1 MSSSLHIIGLGPSG
15 LDQLTLGNY
24 RRICGA
30 KKVFVRTSQH
40 PCVQELVAEG
50 VQVDSFDEIY
60 ATEPSFEAVYERIT
74 ELLRI
79 ELQEGF
85 EVIYAVPGHPMVA
98 ERTVQLIGEKLAK
111 EYEVVIHPAMSFVE
125 EIFRVLKFDPIDGVL
140 IRNYDA
146 LKDVGLTGQEW
157 LIIPQVY
164 NKLIASE
171 VKLDL
176 MTSYPEEAW
185 VYVVQAL
192 GTPLEQVD
200 KLPLYEMDHGTF
212 DHLTTIVL
220 PPNSEVISFSK
231 LAKVMA
237 TLRSKEGCAWDQEQ
251 THATLKQCLIEESY
265 EVIDAI
271 EKQDMYNLCEE
282 LGDLLLQV
290 VFHTQIASEA
300 SEFELQDVLQG
311 IIQKLIRR
319 HPHVFGKEKAETA
332 DDVILTWDR
341 IKKEEK
347 ASGNDEKAFFSDPLG
362 LPALMW
368 ASSTQRRAAK
378 VGFDWSDLD
387 GPWGK
392 VQEELQELKNALT
405 DGIGIREELGDLI
418 FAVVNLSRFLKLDAE
433 EVLRDTIH
441 KFQGRFLKM
450 VELSQIDKL
459 DFKELPLDEMDF
471 YWEKAKSQEKSSKL
485 M

>member
-1 MSSSLHIIGLGPSG
+1 MSACLHVIGLGPSG
-15 LDQLTLGNY
+15 LEQLTLGNY

-30 KKVFVRTSQH
+30 KKIFVRTLQH
-40 PCVQELVAEG
+40 PCVQELMAEG
-50 VQVDSFDEIY
+50 VLIDSFDDIY
-60 ATEPSFEAVYERIT
+60 VTEPSFEAVYERIT
-74 ELLRI
+74 EQLRN
-79 ELQEGF
+79 ELHKGS

-98 ERTVQLIGEKLAK
+98 EKTIQLIEERLAQ

-146 LKDVGLTGQEW
+146 LKNVGLTGQEW

-176 MTSYPEEAW
+176 MTAYPDDAW

-200 KLPLYEMDHGTF
+200 KLPLYEMDHGTY

-220 PPNSEVISFSK
+220 PPNSEVSSFFK

-237 TLRSKEGCAWDQEQ
+237 TLRSKEGCAWDREQ
-251 THATLKQCLIEESY
+251 THETLKPCLIEESY
-265 EVIDAI
+265 EVLDAI

-290 VFHTQIASEA
+290 VFHAQVASEA
-300 SEFELQDVLQG
+300 NEFELQDVLHG

-347 ASGNDEKAFFSDPLG
+347 ADGNEEAAFFKDPLG
-362 LPALMW
+362 LPALML
-368 ASSTQRRAAK
+368 ASATQRRVAK
-378 VGFDWSDLD
+378 VGFDWSDLE

-392 VQEELQELKNALT
+392 VQEELQELKSALA

-441 KFQGRFLKM
+441 KFQSRFLKM
-450 VELSQIDKL
+450 VELSQKDFL
-459 DFKELPLDEMDF
+459 DFQQLPLDEMDV
-471 YWEKAKSQEKSSKL
+471 YWEKAKSQEKSTKL

>member
-1 MSSSLHIIGLGPSG
+1 MSSCLHVIGLGPAG
-15 LDQLTLGNY
+15 LEQLTLGNY

-30 KKVFVRTSQH
+30 KKIFVRTSQH
-40 PCVQELVAEG
+40 PCIQELVAEG
-50 VQVDSFDEIY
+50 VLVESFDEIY

-74 ELLRI
+74 ELLRM
-79 ELQEGF
+79 ELQKGT

-98 ERTVQLIGEKLAK
+98 EKTVQLIGEKLAK
-111 EYEVVIHPAMSFVE
+111 DYEIVIHSAVSFVD

-140 IRNYDA
+140 IRNYDG
-146 LKDVGLTGQEW
+146 LRDVGLTGQEW

-176 MTSYPEEAW
+176 MTSYPDDAW
-185 VYVVQAL
+185 VYVAQAL
-192 GTPLEQVD
+192 GTPLERVD
-200 KLPLYEMDHGTF
+200 KLPLYEMDHGTY

-231 LAKVMA
+231 LTKVMA
-237 TLRSKEGCAWDQEQ
+237 TLRSKEGCAWDREQ
-251 THATLKQCLIEESY
+251 THDTLKSCLIEESY

-271 EKQDMYNLCEE
+271 EKEDMYNLCEE

-290 VFHTQIASEA
+290 VFHTQLASEA
-300 SEFELQDVLQG
+300 SEFELQDVLNG
-311 IIQKLIRR
+311 IIQKMIRR

-347 ASGNDEKAFFSDPLG
+347 ASGNEKVAFFHDPLG
-362 LPALMW
+362 LPALML
-368 ASSTQRRAAK
+368 ATSTQRRVAK
-378 VGFDWSDLD
+378 IGFDWSDIE
-387 GPWGK
+387 GPWEK
-392 VQEELQELKNALT
+392 VQEELQELKNALA
-405 DGIGIREELGDLI
+405 DGIGIREELGDLM
-418 FAVVNLSRFLKLDAE
+418 FALVNLSRFLKLDAE

-441 KFQGRFLKM
+441 KFQNRFLKM
-450 VELSQIDKL
+450 VDLSQEEGL
-459 DFKELPLDEMDF
+459 DFHKLSLDEMDV

>member
-1 MSSSLHIIGLGPSG
+1 MSSCLHVIGLGPSG
-15 LDQLTLGNY
+15 LEQLTLGNY

-30 KKVFVRTSQH
+30 KKIFVRTMQH
-40 PCVQELVAEG
+40 PCVQELMDEG
-50 VQVDSFDEIY
+50 VLVDSFDDIY
-60 ATEPSFEAVYERIT
+60 AAESSFEAVYEKIT
-74 ELLRI
+74 ERLRSELLKSS
-79 ELQEGF
+79 
-85 EVIYAVPGHPMVA
+85 EVIYAIPGHPMVA
-98 ERTVQLIGEKLAK
+98 EKTVQLIEEKLAQ

-176 MTSYPEEAW
+176 MTSYPDDAW
-185 VYVVQAL
+185 VYVTQAL
-192 GTPLEQVD
+192 GTPLERVD
-200 KLPLYEMDHGTF
+200 KRPLYEMDHGTF

-220 PPNSEVISFSK
+220 PPNSDVISFSK

-237 TLRSKEGCAWDQEQ
+237 TLRSEGGCAWDREQ
-251 THATLKQCLIEESY
+251 THDTLKPCLIEESY
-265 EVIDAI
+265 EVLDAI
-271 EKQDMYNLCEE
+271 EKRDMYNLCEE

-290 VFHTQIASEA
+290 VFHTQLASEA
-300 SEFELQDVLQG
+300 SDFELQDVLQG

-332 DDVILTWDR
+332 EDVIQTWDR

-347 ASGNDEKAFFSDPLG
+347 TSGYDEAAFFNDPLG

-368 ASSTQRRAAK
+368 ASATQRRVAK
-378 VGFDWSDLD
+378 VGFDWSELD

-392 VQEELQELKNALT
+392 VQEELQELKSALA

-418 FAVVNLSRFLKLDAE
+418 FSVVNLSRFLKLDAE
-433 EVLRDTIH
+433 EVLREAIH
-441 KFQGRFLKM
+441 KFQNRFLKM
-450 VELSQIDKL
+450 VELSQIGGL
-459 DFKELPLDEMDF
+459 DFQQLSLGEMDIF
-471 YWEKAKSQEKSSKL
+471 WEKAKSQVKSTKL